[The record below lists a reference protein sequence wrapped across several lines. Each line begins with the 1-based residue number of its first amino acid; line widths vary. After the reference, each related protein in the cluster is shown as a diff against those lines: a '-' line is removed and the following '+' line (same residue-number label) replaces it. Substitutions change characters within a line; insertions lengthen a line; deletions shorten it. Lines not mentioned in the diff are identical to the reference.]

1 MSDQFKLTFVQAM
14 VQLSKGRTVEC
25 ESDPW
30 YVFRM
35 EKDGRISVMYPDGRW
50 IPAIMAKDRYT
61 SKWRV
66 VE

>member
-1 MSDQFKLTFVQAM
+1 MRDEFKLTFVQAM

-30 YVFRM
+30 YYFRM
-35 EKDGRISVMYPDGRW
+35 EKDGRILVRFPDNVW
-50 IPAIMAKDRYT
+50 YPAIMAESRYV

-66 VE
+66 VK